1 MDYFRHENHW
11 QSSQKKKNNN
21 KFNLPKTK
29 KSNNKLYKSANNE
42 FSTNLLAVKKFRI
55 VLASLLII
63 FLLLIIRL
71 IWLQF
76 VQGSDLKEQAYNQ
89 QTTDQIISTS
99 RGTIYDSTGKTLAI
113 STPTD
118 TVTINPKKI
127 VGSNDEETKA
137 KKEKVAKAFSEIF
150 ELDYNETLEKVNSTS
165 NVQTIAK
172 KVDKDKI
179 DKLKQWMET
188 EKISTGINIDEDTKR
203 VYPYNNLASNLI
215 GFCGTDNTGIQ
226 GIEDSWNSVL
236 QGTPGKITTSTDA
249 IQEEIP
255 DSNQTYIP
263 AENGSDIVLTIDYY
277 IQTVLEKYLKQAV
290 EENNADSGTVVAM
303 APSTGDILGMAC
315 YPDYNLN
322 TPFEPNTEELKATWD
337 TLDST
342 TQSDALYNMWKN
354 NVVSSPYEPGSPYKL
369 ITAAT
374 ALEENITSEDVPND
388 FYCNGSIEV
397 ADRKISCWTQ
407 AHKGAKTLRQA
418 LQVSCN
424 PSLIQLGQRI
434 GAETLYKYY
443 QAFGFFDKTGI
454 DLPQEASSTY
464 WKLEDVKD
472 VELAT
477 MSFGQRFTIT
487 PIQLVSAVSAI
498 ANDGILMKP
507 RIVKQIINPETGTTT
522 DIEPVQVRQVISKS
536 TSERMRNL
544 MKSVVDD
551 GSGRLAKVEGYSIG
565 GKTGTS
571 EPQAGREDEGYIAS
585 YVAIAPTEKPE
596 ICLLIAVHN
605 PNPNNEGSHQGGQVC
620 GPVVSQMLSEIL
632 PYLGL
637 TSSNA
642 QTSTDTVEEDTSYAT
657 VPDIRNKTVTEAEK
671 LLKQAGFT
679 TKVNISGDKNST
691 LVTDQ
696 TPKPGSSIPKGS
708 IIVLYTEENDTRV
721 SVKVPDFK
729 DKTLAQAENMAKA
742 NNLNITTEGS
752 GTVISQSIMVDT
764 AVEEGTIIKL
774 TLSTESDGTN
784 Q

>member
-1 MDYFRHENHW
+1 M
-11 QSSQKKKNNN
+11 KKKNNN

-29 KSNNKLYKSANNE
+29 KNNNKLYKSANNE
-42 FSTNLLAVKKFRI
+42 FSTNLLAIKKFRI

-150 ELDYNETLEKVNSTS
+150 ELDYNETSEKVNSTS

-179 DKLKQWMET
+179 DKLKEWMET

-290 EENNADSGTVVAM
+290 EENHADSGTVVAM

-342 TQSDALYNMWKN
+342 AQSDALYNMWKN

-397 ADRKISCWTQ
+397 ADRTISCWTQ

-424 PSLIQLGQRI
+424 PSLIQLGRRI

-454 DLPQEASSTY
+454 ELPQEASSTY
-464 WKLEDVKD
+464 WDLEDVGD

-596 ICLLIAVHN
+596 ICLLIAVHD

-696 TPKPGSSIPKGS
+696 TPKPGSSIPKNS

-774 TLSTESDGTN
+774 TLSTENDGTN

>member
-1 MDYFRHENHW
+1 M
-11 QSSQKKKNNN
+11 KKK
-21 KFNLPKTK
+21 
-29 KSNNKLYKSANNE
+29 NNKLYKSANNK

-63 FLLLIIRL
+63 FLLLLIRL

-76 VQGSDLKEQAYNQ
+76 VQGPALKEKAYNQ

-127 VGSNDEETKA
+127 VANTPEETKA
-137 KKEKVAKAFSEIF
+137 KKEKVAKAFSDIF
-150 ELDYNETLEKVNSTS
+150 ELNYDETLEKVNSTS

-172 KVDKDKI
+172 KVDKTKI
-179 DKLKQWMET
+179 DELKSWMEE

-226 GIEDSWNSVL
+226 GIEDSWNKVL
-236 QGTPGKITTSTDA
+236 QGTPGKLTTSTDA
-249 IQEEIP
+249 IREEIP

-263 AENGSDIVLTIDYY
+263 AENGSDIVLTLDFN
-277 IQTVLEKYLKQAV
+277 IQTILEKYLKQAV
-290 EENNADSGTVVAM
+290 EENHADSGTVVAL
-303 APSTGDILGMAC
+303 APSTGDVLGMAC

-322 TPFEPNTEELKATWD
+322 TPFEPNTDELKSTWD
-337 TLDST
+337 KLDSA
-342 TQSDALYNMWKN
+342 TQSNELYSMWKN
-354 NVVSSPYEPGSPYKL
+354 DVISSPYEPGSPYKL
-369 ITAAT
+369 ITAAV
-374 ALEENITSEDVPND
+374 ALEENITSEDVAGD
-388 FYCNGSIEV
+388 FYCDGVYVV

-407 AHKGAKTLRQA
+407 GHKGTKTLRQA

-424 PSLIQLGQRI
+424 PSLMQLGQRI
-434 GAETLYKYY
+434 GAPTLYKYY
-443 QAFGFFDKTGI
+443 EAFGFFNKTNI

-464 WKLEDVKD
+464 WELEDVND

-487 PIQLVSAVSAI
+487 PIQLVSAISAI
-498 ANDGILMKP
+498 ANDGVLMKP

-536 TSERMRNL
+536 TSERMRDL

-596 ICLLIAVHN
+596 ICLLMAIHN
-605 PNPNNEGSHQGGQVC
+605 PNPNGQGSHQGGQVC
-620 GPVVSQMLSEIL
+620 GPVISQMLTEIL
-632 PYLGL
+632 PILGIN
-637 TSSNA
+637 SSNI
-642 QTSTDTVEEDTSYAT
+642 QTPTSPVEENTSYVT

-671 LLKQAGFT
+671 ILKQAGFN
-679 TKVNISGDKNST
+679 TKINISGDKNTT
-691 LVTDQ
+691 LITDQ
-696 TPKPGSSIPKGS
+696 NRKPGSSIPKKS
-708 IIVLYTEENDTRV
+708 IIVLYSAENDTRV

-729 DKTLAQAENMAKA
+729 GKSLSQAENMAKA
-742 NNLNITTEGS
+742 NNINITSEGS
-752 GTVISQSIMVDT
+752 GTVVSQSIMVDT
-764 AVEEGTIIKL
+764 AVEEGTIVKL
-774 TLSTESDGTN
+774 ILSTDNDGTN

>member
-1 MDYFRHENHW
+1 M
-11 QSSQKKKNNN
+11 KKKNNN

-605 PNPNNEGSHQGGQVC
+605 PNPNKEGSHQGGQVC

>member
-1 MDYFRHENHW
+1 M
-11 QSSQKKKNNN
+11 KKKN
-21 KFNLPKTK
+21 
-29 KSNNKLYKSANNE
+29 NNKLYKSANNE

-708 IIVLYTEENDTRV
+708 IIVLYTEENDTGV

>member
-1 MDYFRHENHW
+1 M
-11 QSSQKKKNNN
+11 KKKNNN

-729 DKTLAQAENMAKA
+729 DKTLAQAENMAKV

>member
-1 MDYFRHENHW
+1 MPFKEINIFKVITFCI
-11 QSSQKKKNNN
+11 SIS
-21 KFNLPKTK
+21 LALMVI
-29 KSNNKLYKSANNE
+29 SNNVIL
-42 FSTNLLAVKKFRI
+42 F
-55 VLASLLII
+55 

>member
-1 MDYFRHENHW
+1 M
-11 QSSQKKKNNN
+11 KKK
-21 KFNLPKTK
+21 
-29 KSNNKLYKSANNE
+29 NNKLYKSANNK

-63 FLLLIIRL
+63 FLLLLIRL

-76 VQGSDLKEQAYNQ
+76 AQGPALKEKAYNQ

-118 TVTINPKKI
+118 TVTINTKKI
-127 VGSNDEETKA
+127 VANTPEETKA
-137 KKEKVAKAFSEIF
+137 KKEKVAKAFSDIF
-150 ELDYNETLEKVNSTS
+150 ELNYDETLEKVNSTS

-172 KVDKDKI
+172 KVDKTKI
-179 DKLKQWMET
+179 DELKSWMEE

-226 GIEDSWNSVL
+226 GIEDSWNKVL
-236 QGTPGKITTSTDA
+236 QGTPGKLTTSTDA
-249 IQEEIP
+249 IREEIP

-263 AENGSDIVLTIDYY
+263 AENGSDIVLTLDFN
-277 IQTVLEKYLKQAV
+277 IQTILEKYLKQAV
-290 EENNADSGTVVAM
+290 EENHADSGTVVAL
-303 APSTGDILGMAC
+303 APSTGDVLGMAC

-322 TPFEPNTEELKATWD
+322 TPFEPNTDELKSTWD
-337 TLDST
+337 KLDSA
-342 TQSDALYNMWKN
+342 TQSNELYSMWKN
-354 NVVSSPYEPGSPYKL
+354 DVISSPYEPGSPYKL
-369 ITAAT
+369 ITAAV
-374 ALEENITSEDVPND
+374 ALEENITSEDVAGD
-388 FYCNGSIEV
+388 FYCDGVYVV

-407 AHKGAKTLRQA
+407 GHKGTKTLRQA

-424 PSLIQLGQRI
+424 PSLMQLGQRI
-434 GAETLYKYY
+434 GAPTLYKYY
-443 QAFGFFDKTGI
+443 EAFGFFNKTNI

-464 WKLEDVKD
+464 WELEDVND

-487 PIQLVSAVSAI
+487 PIQLVSAISAI
-498 ANDGILMKP
+498 ANDGVLMKP

-536 TSERMRNL
+536 TSERMRDL

-596 ICLLIAVHN
+596 ICLLMAIHN
-605 PNPNNEGSHQGGQVC
+605 PNPNGQGSHQGGQVC
-620 GPVVSQMLSEIL
+620 GPVISQMLTEIL
-632 PYLGL
+632 PILGIN
-637 TSSNA
+637 SSNI
-642 QTSTDTVEEDTSYAT
+642 QTPTSPVEENTSYVT

-671 LLKQAGFT
+671 ILKQAGFN
-679 TKVNISGDKNST
+679 TKINISGDKNTT
-691 LVTDQ
+691 LITDQ
-696 TPKPGSSIPKGS
+696 NPKPGSSIPKKS
-708 IIVLYTEENDTRV
+708 IIVLYSAENDTRV

-729 DKTLAQAENMAKA
+729 GKSLSQAENMAKA
-742 NNLNITTEGS
+742 NNINITSEGS
-752 GTVISQSIMVDT
+752 GTVVSQSIMVDT
-764 AVEEGTIIKL
+764 AVEEGTIVKL
-774 TLSTESDGTN
+774 ILSTDNDGTN

>member
-1 MDYFRHENHW
+1 M
-11 QSSQKKKNNN
+11 KKKNNN

-29 KSNNKLYKSANNE
+29 KNNNKLYKSANNE
-42 FSTNLLAVKKFRI
+42 FSTNLLAIKKFRI

-76 VQGSDLKEQAYNQ
+76 IQGSDLKEQAYNQ

-179 DKLKQWMET
+179 DKLKEWMET

-290 EENNADSGTVVAM
+290 EENHADSGTVVAM

-342 TQSDALYNMWKN
+342 AQSDALYNMWKN

-397 ADRKISCWTQ
+397 ADRTISCWTQ
-407 AHKGAKTLRQA
+407 AHKGPKTLRQA

-424 PSLIQLGQRI
+424 PSLIQLGRRI

-454 DLPQEASSTY
+454 ELPQEASSTY
-464 WKLEDVKD
+464 WDLEDVKD

-596 ICLLIAVHN
+596 ICLLIAVHD

-696 TPKPGSSIPKGS
+696 TPKPGSSIPKNS

-729 DKTLAQAENMAKA
+729 DKTLVQAENMAKA

-774 TLSTESDGTN
+774 TLSTENDGTN

>member
-1 MDYFRHENHW
+1 M
-11 QSSQKKKNNN
+11 KKK
-21 KFNLPKTK
+21 
-29 KSNNKLYKSANNE
+29 NNKLYKSANNE

-63 FLLLIIRL
+63 FLLLLIRL

-76 VQGSDLKEQAYNQ
+76 VQGPALKEKAYNQ

-127 VGSNDEETKA
+127 VASTPEETKA
-137 KKEKVAKAFSEIF
+137 KKEKVAKAFSDIF
-150 ELDYNETLEKVNSTS
+150 ELNYDETLGKVNSTS

-172 KVDKDKI
+172 KVDKTKI
-179 DKLKQWMET
+179 DELKSWMEE

-226 GIEDSWNSVL
+226 GIEDSWNKVL
-236 QGTPGKITTSTDA
+236 QGTPGKLTTSTDA
-249 IQEEIP
+249 IREEIP

-263 AENGSDIVLTIDYY
+263 AENGSDIVLTLDFN
-277 IQTVLEKYLKQAV
+277 IQTILEKYLKQAV
-290 EENNADSGTVVAM
+290 EENHADSGTVVAL
-303 APSTGDILGMAC
+303 APSTGDVLGMAC

-322 TPFEPNTEELKATWD
+322 TPFEPNTDELKSTWD
-337 TLDST
+337 KLDSA
-342 TQSDALYNMWKN
+342 TQSNELYSMWKN
-354 NVVSSPYEPGSPYKL
+354 DVISSPYEPGSPYKL
-369 ITAAT
+369 ITAAV
-374 ALEENITSEDVPND
+374 ALEENITSEDVAGD
-388 FYCNGSIEV
+388 FYCDGVYVV

-407 AHKGAKTLRQA
+407 GHKGTKTLRQA

-424 PSLIQLGQRI
+424 PSLMQLGQRI
-434 GAETLYKYY
+434 GAPTLYKYY
-443 QAFGFFDKTGI
+443 EAFGFFNKTNI

-464 WKLEDVKD
+464 WELEDVND

-487 PIQLVSAVSAI
+487 PIQLVSAISAI
-498 ANDGILMKP
+498 ANDGVLMKP

-536 TSERMRNL
+536 TSERMRDL

-596 ICLLIAVHN
+596 ICLLMAVHN
-605 PNPNNEGSHQGGQVC
+605 PNPNRQGSHQGGQVC
-620 GPVVSQMLSEIL
+620 GPVISQMLTEIL
-632 PYLGL
+632 PILGIN
-637 TSSNA
+637 SNNI
-642 QTSTDTVEEDTSYAT
+642 QTPTTPVEENTSYVT

-671 LLKQAGFT
+671 ILKQAGFN
-679 TKVNISGDKNST
+679 TKINISGDKNTT
-691 LVTDQ
+691 LITDQ
-696 TPKPGSSIPKGS
+696 NPKPGSSIPKKS
-708 IIVLYTEENDTRV
+708 IIVLYSAENDTRV

-729 DKTLAQAENMAKA
+729 GKSLSQAENMAKA
-742 NNLNITTEGS
+742 NNINITSEGS
-752 GTVISQSIMVDT
+752 GTVVSQSIMVDT
-764 AVEEGTIIKL
+764 AVEEGTIVKL
-774 TLSTESDGTN
+774 ILSTDNDGTN

>member
-1 MDYFRHENHW
+1 M
-11 QSSQKKKNNN
+11 KKKNNN

-522 DIEPVQVRQVISKS
+522 DIDPVQVRQVISKS

>member
-1 MDYFRHENHW
+1 M
-11 QSSQKKKNNN
+11 KKK
-21 KFNLPKTK
+21 
-29 KSNNKLYKSANNE
+29 NNKLYKSANNE

-63 FLLLIIRL
+63 FLLLLIRL

-76 VQGSDLKEQAYNQ
+76 VQGSALKEKAYNQ

-127 VGSNDEETKA
+127 VANTPEETKA
-137 KKEKVAKAFSEIF
+137 KKEKVAKAFSDIF
-150 ELDYNETLEKVNSTS
+150 ELNYDETLEKVNSTS

-172 KVDKDKI
+172 KVDKTKI
-179 DKLKQWMET
+179 DELKSWMEE

-226 GIEDSWNSVL
+226 GIEDSWNKVL
-236 QGTPGKITTSTDA
+236 QGTPGKLTTSTDA
-249 IQEEIP
+249 IREEIP

-263 AENGSDIVLTIDYY
+263 AENGSDIVLTLDFN
-277 IQTVLEKYLKQAV
+277 IQTILEKYLKQAV
-290 EENNADSGTVVAM
+290 EENHADSGTVVAL
-303 APSTGDILGMAC
+303 APSTGDVLGMAC

-322 TPFEPNTEELKATWD
+322 TPFEPNTDELKSTWD
-337 TLDST
+337 KLDSA
-342 TQSDALYNMWKN
+342 TQSNELYSMWKN
-354 NVVSSPYEPGSPYKL
+354 DVISSPYEPGSPYKL
-369 ITAAT
+369 ITAAV
-374 ALEENITSEDVPND
+374 ALEENITSEDVAGD
-388 FYCNGSIEV
+388 FYCDGVYVV

-407 AHKGAKTLRQA
+407 GHKGTKTLRHA

-424 PSLIQLGQRI
+424 PSLMQLGQRI
-434 GAETLYKYY
+434 GAPTLYKYY
-443 QAFGFFDKTGI
+443 EAFGFFNKTNI

-464 WKLEDVKD
+464 WELEDVND

-487 PIQLVSAVSAI
+487 PIQLVSAISAI
-498 ANDGILMKP
+498 ANDGVLMKP

-536 TSERMRNL
+536 TSERMRDL

-596 ICLLIAVHN
+596 ICLLMAIHN
-605 PNPNNEGSHQGGQVC
+605 PNPNGQGSHQGGQVC
-620 GPVVSQMLSEIL
+620 GPVISQMLTEIL
-632 PYLGL
+632 PILGIN
-637 TSSNA
+637 SSNI
-642 QTSTDTVEEDTSYAT
+642 QTPTSPVEENTSYVT

-671 LLKQAGFT
+671 ILKQAGFN
-679 TKVNISGDKNST
+679 TKINISGDKNTT
-691 LVTDQ
+691 LITDQ
-696 TPKPGSSIPKGS
+696 NPKPGSSIPKKS
-708 IIVLYTEENDTRV
+708 IIVLYSAENDTRV

-729 DKTLAQAENMAKA
+729 GKSLSQAENMAKA
-742 NNLNITTEGS
+742 NNINITSEGS
-752 GTVISQSIMVDT
+752 GTVVSQSIMVDT
-764 AVEEGTIIKL
+764 AVEEGTIVKL
-774 TLSTESDGTN
+774 ILSTDNDGTN

>member
-1 MDYFRHENHW
+1 M
-11 QSSQKKKNNN
+11 KKKNNN

-42 FSTNLLAVKKFRI
+42 FSSNLLAVKKFRI

-226 GIEDSWNSVL
+226 GIEDSWNSIL

-290 EENNADSGTVVAM
+290 VENNAESGTVVAM

-322 TPFEPNTEELKATWD
+322 TPFEPNTEELKTTWD
-337 TLDST
+337 TLDSK
-342 TQSDALYNMWKN
+342 TQSDTLYNMWKN

>member
-1 MDYFRHENHW
+1 M
-11 QSSQKKKNNN
+11 KKKNNN

-708 IIVLYTEENDTRV
+708 IIVLYTAENDTRV

-742 NNLNITTEGS
+742 NNLNITTEAS

>member
-1 MDYFRHENHW
+1 M
-11 QSSQKKKNNN
+11 KKNNNN

-236 QGTPGKITTSTDA
+236 QGTPGKLTTSTDA

-290 EENNADSGTVVAM
+290 VENNAESGTVVAM

-322 TPFEPNTEELKATWD
+322 TPFEPNTEELKATWN
-337 TLDST
+337 TLDSK

-354 NVVSSPYEPGSPYKL
+354 NVVSSPYEPGSTYKL
-369 ITAAT
+369 ITATT

-397 ADRKISCWTQ
+397 ADRNISCVTQ
-407 AHKGAKTLRQA
+407 THKGAKTLRQA

-443 QAFGFFDKTGI
+443 QTFGFFDKTGI

-464 WKLEDVKD
+464 WDLEDVKD

-571 EPQAGREDEGYIAS
+571 EPQVGREDEGYIAS
-585 YVAIAPTEKPE
+585 YVAIPPTEKPE

-742 NNLNITTEGS
+742 NNLNITSEGS

>member
-1 MDYFRHENHW
+1 M
-11 QSSQKKKNNN
+11 KKKNNN

-29 KSNNKLYKSANNE
+29 KNNNKLYKSANNE
-42 FSTNLLAVKKFRI
+42 FSTNLLAIKKFRI

-76 VQGSDLKEQAYNQ
+76 IQGSDLKEQAYNQ

-179 DKLKQWMET
+179 DKLKEWMET

-290 EENNADSGTVVAM
+290 EENHADGGTIVAM

-342 TQSDALYNMWKN
+342 AQSDALYNMWKN

-397 ADRKISCWTQ
+397 ADRTISCWTQ
-407 AHKGAKTLRQA
+407 AHKGPKTLRQA

-424 PSLIQLGQRI
+424 PSLIQLGRRI

-454 DLPQEASSTY
+454 ELPQEASSTY
-464 WKLEDVKD
+464 WDLEDVKD

-596 ICLLIAVHN
+596 ICLLIAVHD

-696 TPKPGSSIPKGS
+696 TPKPGSSIPKNS

-729 DKTLAQAENMAKA
+729 DKTLVQAENMAKA

-774 TLSTESDGTN
+774 TLSTENDGTN

>member
-1 MDYFRHENHW
+1 M
-11 QSSQKKKNNN
+11 KKKNNN

-752 GTVISQSIMVDT
+752 GTVINQSIMVDT

>member
-1 MDYFRHENHW
+1 M
-11 QSSQKKKNNN
+11 KKKNNN

-76 VQGSDLKEQAYNQ
+76 VQRSDLKEQAYNQ

-290 EENNADSGTVVAM
+290 VENNAESGTVVAM

-708 IIVLYTEENDTRV
+708 IIVLYTEGNDTRV

>member
-1 MDYFRHENHW
+1 M
-11 QSSQKKKNNN
+11 KKKNNN

-29 KSNNKLYKSANNE
+29 KNNNKLYKSANNE
-42 FSTNLLAVKKFRI
+42 FSTNLLAIKKFRI

-179 DKLKQWMET
+179 DKLKEWMET

-290 EENNADSGTVVAM
+290 EENHADSGTVVAM

-342 TQSDALYNMWKN
+342 AQSDALYNMWKN

-397 ADRKISCWTQ
+397 ADRTISCWTQ

-424 PSLIQLGQRI
+424 PSLIQLGRRI

-454 DLPQEASSTY
+454 ELPQEASSTY
-464 WKLEDVKD
+464 WDLEDVGD

-605 PNPNNEGSHQGGQVC
+605 PNPNKEGSHQGGQVC

-642 QTSTDTVEEDTSYAT
+642 QTSTDTVEEDTSSAT

-671 LLKQAGFT
+671 ILKQAGFT

-696 TPKPGSSIPKGS
+696 TPKPGSSIPKNS

-774 TLSTESDGTN
+774 TLSTENDGTN

>member
-1 MDYFRHENHW
+1 M
-11 QSSQKKKNNN
+11 KKKNNN

-752 GTVISQSIMVDT
+752 GTVISQSIIVDT

>member
-1 MDYFRHENHW
+1 M
-11 QSSQKKKNNN
+11 KKK
-21 KFNLPKTK
+21 
-29 KSNNKLYKSANNE
+29 NNKLYKSANNE

-63 FLLLIIRL
+63 FLLLLIRL

-76 VQGSDLKEQAYNQ
+76 VQGSALKEKAYNQ

-127 VGSNDEETKA
+127 VANTPEETKA
-137 KKEKVAKAFSEIF
+137 KKEKVAKAFSDIF
-150 ELDYNETLEKVNSTS
+150 ELNYDETLEKVNSTS

-172 KVDKDKI
+172 KVDKTKI
-179 DKLKQWMET
+179 DELKSWMEE

-226 GIEDSWNSVL
+226 GIEDSWNKVL
-236 QGTPGKITTSTDA
+236 QGTPGKLTTSTDA
-249 IQEEIP
+249 IREEIP

-263 AENGSDIVLTIDYY
+263 AENGSDIVLTLDFN
-277 IQTVLEKYLKQAV
+277 IQTILEKYLKQAV
-290 EENNADSGTVVAM
+290 EENHADSGTVVAL
-303 APSTGDILGMAC
+303 APSTGDVLGMAC

-322 TPFEPNTEELKATWD
+322 TPFEPNTDELKSTWD
-337 TLDST
+337 KLDSA
-342 TQSDALYNMWKN
+342 TQSNELYSMWKN
-354 NVVSSPYEPGSPYKL
+354 DVISSPYEPGSPYKL
-369 ITAAT
+369 ITAAV
-374 ALEENITSEDVPND
+374 ALEENITSEDVAGD
-388 FYCNGSIEV
+388 FYCDGVYVV

-407 AHKGAKTLRQA
+407 GHKGTKTLRQA

-424 PSLIQLGQRI
+424 PSLMQLGQRI
-434 GAETLYKYY
+434 GAPTLYKYY
-443 QAFGFFDKTGI
+443 EAFGFFNKTNI

-464 WKLEDVKD
+464 WELEDVND

-487 PIQLVSAVSAI
+487 PIQLVSAISAI
-498 ANDGILMKP
+498 ANDGVLMKP

-536 TSERMRNL
+536 TSERMRDL

-596 ICLLIAVHN
+596 ICLLMAIHN
-605 PNPNNEGSHQGGQVC
+605 PNPNGQGSHQGGQVC
-620 GPVVSQMLSEIL
+620 GPVISQMLTEIL
-632 PYLGL
+632 PILGIN
-637 TSSNA
+637 SSNI
-642 QTSTDTVEEDTSYAT
+642 QTPTSPVEENTSYVT

-671 LLKQAGFT
+671 ILKQAGFN
-679 TKVNISGDKNST
+679 TKINISGDKNTT
-691 LVTDQ
+691 LITDQ
-696 TPKPGSSIPKGS
+696 NPKPGSSIPKKS
-708 IIVLYTEENDTRV
+708 IIVLYSAENDTRV

-729 DKTLAQAENMAKA
+729 GKSLSQAENMAKA
-742 NNLNITTEGS
+742 NNINITSEGS
-752 GTVISQSIMVDT
+752 GTVVSQSIMVDT
-764 AVEEGTIIKL
+764 AVEEGTIVKL
-774 TLSTESDGTN
+774 ILSTDNDGTN
-784 Q
+784 K

>member
-1 MDYFRHENHW
+1 M
-11 QSSQKKKNNN
+11 KKNNNN

-29 KSNNKLYKSANNE
+29 KSNNNLYKSVNNE

-127 VGSNDEETKA
+127 VGSNDEETKT

-165 NVQTIAK
+165 NVQTIAR

-179 DKLKQWMET
+179 DKLKEWMET

-236 QGTPGKITTSTDA
+236 QGTPGKLTTSTDA

-290 EENNADSGTVVAM
+290 VENNAESGTVVAM

-322 TPFEPNTEELKATWD
+322 TPFEPNTEELKTTWD
-337 TLDST
+337 TLDSK
-342 TQSDALYNMWKN
+342 TQSDTLYNMWKN

>member
-1 MDYFRHENHW
+1 M
-11 QSSQKKKNNN
+11 KKK
-21 KFNLPKTK
+21 
-29 KSNNKLYKSANNE
+29 NNKLYKSANNE

-63 FLLLIIRL
+63 FLLLLIRL

-76 VQGSDLKEQAYNQ
+76 VQGPALKEKAYNQ

-127 VGSNDEETKA
+127 VASTPEETKA
-137 KKEKVAKAFSEIF
+137 KKEKVAKAFSDIF
-150 ELDYNETLEKVNSTS
+150 ELNYDETLGKVNSTS

-172 KVDKDKI
+172 KVDKTKI
-179 DKLKQWMET
+179 DELKSWMEE

-226 GIEDSWNSVL
+226 GIEDSWNKVL
-236 QGTPGKITTSTDA
+236 QGTPGKLTTSTDA
-249 IQEEIP
+249 IREEIP

-263 AENGSDIVLTIDYY
+263 AENGSDIVLTLDFN
-277 IQTVLEKYLKQAV
+277 IQTILEKYLKQAV
-290 EENNADSGTVVAM
+290 EENHADSGTVVAL
-303 APSTGDILGMAC
+303 APSTGDVLGMAC

-322 TPFEPNTEELKATWD
+322 TPFEPNTDELKSTWD
-337 TLDST
+337 KLDSA
-342 TQSDALYNMWKN
+342 TQSNELYSMWKN
-354 NVVSSPYEPGSPYKL
+354 DVISSPYEPGSPYKL
-369 ITAAT
+369 ITAAV
-374 ALEENITSEDVPND
+374 ALEENITSEDVAGD
-388 FYCNGSIEV
+388 FYCDGVYVV

-407 AHKGAKTLRQA
+407 GHKGTKTLRQA

-424 PSLIQLGQRI
+424 PSLMQLGQRI
-434 GAETLYKYY
+434 GAPTLYKYY
-443 QAFGFFDKTGI
+443 EAFGFFNKTNI

-464 WKLEDVKD
+464 WELEDVND

-487 PIQLVSAVSAI
+487 PIQLVSAISAI
-498 ANDGILMKP
+498 ANDGVLMKP

-536 TSERMRNL
+536 TSERMRDL

-596 ICLLIAVHN
+596 ICLLMAIHN
-605 PNPNNEGSHQGGQVC
+605 PNPNGQGSHQGGQVC
-620 GPVVSQMLSEIL
+620 GPVISQMLTEIL
-632 PYLGL
+632 PILGIN
-637 TSSNA
+637 SSNI
-642 QTSTDTVEEDTSYAT
+642 QTPTSPVEENTSYVT

-671 LLKQAGFT
+671 ILKQAGFN
-679 TKVNISGDKNST
+679 TKINISGDKNTT
-691 LVTDQ
+691 LITDQ
-696 TPKPGSSIPKGS
+696 NPKPGSSIPKKS
-708 IIVLYTEENDTRV
+708 IIVLYSAENDTRV

-729 DKTLAQAENMAKA
+729 GKSLSQAENMAKA
-742 NNLNITTEGS
+742 NNINITSEGS
-752 GTVISQSIMVDT
+752 GTVVSQSIMVDT
-764 AVEEGTIIKL
+764 AVEEGTIVKL
-774 TLSTESDGTN
+774 ILSTDNDGTN

>member
-1 MDYFRHENHW
+1 M
-11 QSSQKKKNNN
+11 KKKNNN

-374 ALEENITSEDVPND
+374 ALEENITSEDVHND

>member
-1 MDYFRHENHW
+1 M
-11 QSSQKKKNNN
+11 KKKNNN

-42 FSTNLLAVKKFRI
+42 FATNLLAIKKFRI

-179 DKLKQWMET
+179 DKLKEWMET

-263 AENGSDIVLTIDYY
+263 AENGSDIVLTIDYN
-277 IQTVLEKYLKQAV
+277 IQTVIEKYLKQAV
-290 EENNADSGTVVAM
+290 EENHADSGTVVAM
-303 APSTGDILGMAC
+303 APSTGDILAMAC

-322 TPFEPNTEELKATWD
+322 TPFEPNTDELKATWD

-342 TQSDALYNMWKN
+342 AQSDALYNMWKN
-354 NVVSSPYEPGSPYKL
+354 NVISSPYEPGSPYKL

-374 ALEENITSEDVPND
+374 ALEENITSEDVAND
-388 FYCNGSIEV
+388 FYCNGSIEIS
-397 ADRKISCWTQ
+397 DRTISCWTQ

-424 PSLIQLGQRI
+424 PSLIQLGRRI

-454 DLPQEASSTY
+454 DIPQEANSTY
-464 WKLEDVKD
+464 WDIEDVGE

-696 TPKPGSSIPKGS
+696 TPKPGSSIPKNS

>member
-1 MDYFRHENHW
+1 M
-11 QSSQKKKNNN
+11 KKKNNN

-354 NVVSSPYEPGSPYKL
+354 NVVSSPYEPGSHYKL

>member
-1 MDYFRHENHW
+1 M
-11 QSSQKKKNNN
+11 KKKNNN

-637 TSSNA
+637 TSNNA

-696 TPKPGSSIPKGS
+696 TPKPGSSIPKNS

>member
-1 MDYFRHENHW
+1 M
-11 QSSQKKKNNN
+11 KKKNNN

-454 DLPQEASSTY
+454 ELPQEASSTY

-774 TLSTESDGTN
+774 TLSTENDGTN

>member
-1 MDYFRHENHW
+1 M
-11 QSSQKKKNNN
+11 KKKNNN

-179 DKLKQWMET
+179 DKLKEWMET

-290 EENNADSGTVVAM
+290 VENNAESGTVVAM

-464 WKLEDVKD
+464 WDLEDVKD

-742 NNLNITTEGS
+742 NNLNITSEGS

>member
-1 MDYFRHENHW
+1 M
-11 QSSQKKKNNN
+11 KKK
-21 KFNLPKTK
+21 
-29 KSNNKLYKSANNE
+29 NNKLYKSANNK

-63 FLLLIIRL
+63 FLLLLIRL

-76 VQGSDLKEQAYNQ
+76 AQGPALKEKAYNQ

-127 VGSNDEETKA
+127 VANTPEETKA
-137 KKEKVAKAFSEIF
+137 KKEKVAKAFSDIF
-150 ELDYNETLEKVNSTS
+150 ELNYDETLEKVNSTS

-172 KVDKDKI
+172 KVDKTKI
-179 DKLKQWMET
+179 DELKSWMEE

-226 GIEDSWNSVL
+226 GIEDSWNKVL
-236 QGTPGKITTSTDA
+236 QGTPGKLTTSTDA
-249 IQEEIP
+249 ISEEIP

-263 AENGSDIVLTIDYY
+263 AENGSDIVLTLDFN
-277 IQTVLEKYLKQAV
+277 IQTILEKYLKQAV
-290 EENNADSGTVVAM
+290 EENHADNGTVVAL
-303 APSTGDILGMAC
+303 APSTGDVLGMAC

-322 TPFEPNTEELKATWD
+322 TPFEPNTDELKSTWD
-337 TLDST
+337 KLDSA
-342 TQSDALYNMWKN
+342 TQSNELYSMWKN
-354 NVVSSPYEPGSPYKL
+354 DVISSPYEPGSPYKL
-369 ITAAT
+369 ITAAV
-374 ALEENITSEDVPND
+374 ALEENITSEDVAGD
-388 FYCNGSIEV
+388 FYCDGVYVV

-407 AHKGAKTLRQA
+407 GHKGTKTLRQA

-424 PSLIQLGQRI
+424 PSLMQLGQRI
-434 GAETLYKYY
+434 GAPTLYKYY
-443 QAFGFFDKTGI
+443 EAFGFFNKTNI

-464 WKLEDVKD
+464 WELEDVND

-487 PIQLVSAVSAI
+487 PIQLVSAISAI
-498 ANDGILMKP
+498 ANDGVLMKP

-536 TSERMRNL
+536 TSERMRDL

-596 ICLLIAVHN
+596 ICLLMAIHN
-605 PNPNNEGSHQGGQVC
+605 PNPNGQGSHQGGQVC
-620 GPVVSQMLSEIL
+620 GPVISQMLTEIL
-632 PYLGL
+632 PILGIN
-637 TSSNA
+637 SSNI
-642 QTSTDTVEEDTSYAT
+642 QTPTSPVEENTSYVT

-671 LLKQAGFT
+671 ILKQAGFN
-679 TKVNISGDKNST
+679 TKINISGDKNTT
-691 LVTDQ
+691 LITDQ
-696 TPKPGSSIPKGS
+696 NPKPGSSIPKKS
-708 IIVLYTEENDTRV
+708 IIVLYSAENDTRV

-729 DKTLAQAENMAKA
+729 GKSLSQAENMAKA
-742 NNLNITTEGS
+742 NNINITSEGS
-752 GTVISQSIMVDT
+752 GTVVSQSIMVDT
-764 AVEEGTIIKL
+764 AVEEGTIVKL
-774 TLSTESDGTN
+774 ILSTDNDGTN

>member
-1 MDYFRHENHW
+1 M
-11 QSSQKKKNNN
+11 KKKNNN

-696 TPKPGSSIPKGS
+696 TPKPGFSIPKGS

>member
-1 MDYFRHENHW
+1 M
-11 QSSQKKKNNN
+11 KKKNNN

-774 TLSTESDGTN
+774 TLSTESDPLSPKYLMIIYRK
-784 Q
+784 

>member
-1 MDYFRHENHW
+1 M
-11 QSSQKKKNNN
+11 KKNNN
-21 KFNLPKTK
+21 NFNLPQKRR
-29 KSNNKLYKSANNE
+29 NNKSLYKLANNE
-42 FSTNLLAVKKFRI
+42 FATNRLSVKRFRI
-55 VLASLLII
+55 VLAVLIII
-63 FLLLIIRL
+63 FLFLVLKL

-76 VQGSDLKEQAYNQ
+76 IDGSNLKEQAYNQ

-99 RGTIYDSTGKTLAI
+99 RGTIYDSTGKKLAI
-113 STPTD
+113 SSPTD
-118 TVTINPKKI
+118 TVTVNPKKI
-127 VGSNDEETKA
+127 VGKTDEETKN
-137 KKEKVAKAFSEIF
+137 KKEKLAKAFSDIF
-150 ELDYNETLEKVNSTS
+150 QLDYNETLEKLNSNS
-165 NVQTIAK
+165 SVQTIAK

-179 DKLKQWMET
+179 DQLKQWMSD

-215 GFCGTDNTGIQ
+215 GFCGTDNVGLQ
-226 GIEDSWNSVL
+226 GIEDKWNKVL
-236 QGTPGKITTSTDA
+236 QGTPGKLTTATDA

-263 AENGSDIVLTIDYY
+263 AENGSDIVLTIDVY
-277 IQTVLEKYLKQAV
+277 IQTILEKYLKQAV
-290 EENNADSGTVVAM
+290 EENYAESGTVVAM

-322 TPFEPNTEELKATWD
+322 TPFEPNTEELKTTWD

-342 TQSDALYNMWKN
+342 TQSNELYSMWKN
-354 NVVSSPYEPGSPYKL
+354 NVISTPYEPGSPYKL
-369 ITAAT
+369 ITAAA

-397 ADRKISCWTQ
+397 ADRTISCWTQ
-407 AHKGAKTLRQA
+407 NHKGGKSLRQA
-418 LQVSCN
+418 LEVSCN
-424 PSLIQLGQRI
+424 PSLIQLGRRI

-454 DLPQEASSTY
+454 DLPSEASSTY
-464 WKLEDVKD
+464 WDLEDVND

-507 RIVKQIINPETGTTT
+507 RIVKQIINPETHTTT

-536 TSERMRNL
+536 TSERMRDL
-544 MKSVVDD
+544 MKSVVED
-551 GSGRLAKVEGYSIG
+551 GSGRLAKVSGYSIG

-596 ICLLIAVHN
+596 ICLLIAIKD
-605 PNPNNEGSHQGGQVC
+605 PNPNGQGSHQGGQVC

-632 PYLGL
+632 PYMGI
-637 TSSNA
+637 TSDNA
-642 QTSTDTVEEDTSYAT
+642 QTTVSSTQEDNSYIT

-679 TKVNISGDKNST
+679 TKISITGDKNST

-696 TPKPGSSIPKGS
+696 TPKPGVSLPKNS
-708 IIVLYTEENDTRV
+708 VIMLYTAENDTRV

-729 DKTLAQAENMAKA
+729 GKTLSQATNMAKA
-742 NNLNITTEGS
+742 SNLNITSEGA
-752 GTVISQSIMVDT
+752 GTVISQSITVDT
-764 AVEEGTIIKL
+764 SVEEGTIIKL
-774 TLSTESDGTN
+774 TLSTEDNGNN

>member
-1 MDYFRHENHW
+1 M
-11 QSSQKKKNNN
+11 KKKNNN

-290 EENNADSGTVVAM
+290 VENNAESGTVVAM

-418 LQVSCN
+418 LQGSCN

-708 IIVLYTEENDTRV
+708 IIVLYTEGNDTRV

>member
-1 MDYFRHENHW
+1 M
-11 QSSQKKKNNN
+11 KKK
-21 KFNLPKTK
+21 
-29 KSNNKLYKSANNE
+29 NNKLYKSANNE

-63 FLLLIIRL
+63 FLLLLIRL

-76 VQGSDLKEQAYNQ
+76 VQGPALKEKAYNQ

-127 VGSNDEETKA
+127 VANTPEETKA
-137 KKEKVAKAFSEIF
+137 KKEKVATAFSDIF
-150 ELDYNETLEKVNSTS
+150 ELNYDETLEKVNSTS

-172 KVDKDKI
+172 KVDKTKI
-179 DKLKQWMET
+179 DELKSWMEE

-226 GIEDSWNSVL
+226 GIEDSWNKVL
-236 QGTPGKITTSTDA
+236 QGTPGKLTTSTDA
-249 IQEEIP
+249 IREEIP

-263 AENGSDIVLTIDYY
+263 AENGSDIVLTLDFN
-277 IQTVLEKYLKQAV
+277 IQTILEKYLKQAV
-290 EENNADSGTVVAM
+290 EENHADSGTVVAL
-303 APSTGDILGMAC
+303 APSTGDVLGMAC

-322 TPFEPNTEELKATWD
+322 TPFEPNTDELKSTWD
-337 TLDST
+337 KLDSA
-342 TQSDALYNMWKN
+342 TQSNELYSMWKN
-354 NVVSSPYEPGSPYKL
+354 DVISSPYEPGSPYKL
-369 ITAAT
+369 ITAAV
-374 ALEENITSEDVPND
+374 ALEENITSEDVAGD
-388 FYCNGSIEV
+388 FYCDGVYVV

-407 AHKGAKTLRQA
+407 GHKGTKTLRQA

-424 PSLIQLGQRI
+424 PSLMQLGQRI
-434 GAETLYKYY
+434 GAPTLYKYY
-443 QAFGFFDKTGI
+443 EAFGFFNKTNI

-464 WKLEDVKD
+464 WELEDVND

-487 PIQLVSAVSAI
+487 PIQLVSAISAI
-498 ANDGILMKP
+498 ANDGVLMKP

-536 TSERMRNL
+536 TSERMRDL

-596 ICLLIAVHN
+596 ICLLMAIHN
-605 PNPNNEGSHQGGQVC
+605 PNPNGQGSHQGGQVC
-620 GPVVSQMLSEIL
+620 GPVISQMLTEIL
-632 PYLGL
+632 PILGIN
-637 TSSNA
+637 SSNI
-642 QTSTDTVEEDTSYAT
+642 QTPTSPVEENTSYVT

-671 LLKQAGFT
+671 ILKQAGFN
-679 TKVNISGDKNST
+679 TKINISGDKNTT
-691 LVTDQ
+691 LITDQ
-696 TPKPGSSIPKGS
+696 NPKPGSSIPKKS
-708 IIVLYTEENDTRV
+708 IIVLYSAENDTRV

-729 DKTLAQAENMAKA
+729 GKSLSQAENMAKA
-742 NNLNITTEGS
+742 NNINITSEGS
-752 GTVISQSIMVDT
+752 GTVVSQSIMVDT
-764 AVEEGTIIKL
+764 AVEEGTIVKL
-774 TLSTESDGTN
+774 ILSTDNDGTN

>member
-1 MDYFRHENHW
+1 M
-11 QSSQKKKNNN
+11 KKKNNN

-29 KSNNKLYKSANNE
+29 KNNNKLYKSANNE
-42 FSTNLLAVKKFRI
+42 FSTNLLAIKKFRI

-179 DKLKQWMET
+179 NKLKEWMET

-290 EENNADSGTVVAM
+290 EENHADSGTVVAM

-342 TQSDALYNMWKN
+342 AQSDALYNMWKN

-397 ADRKISCWTQ
+397 ADRTISCWTQ

-424 PSLIQLGQRI
+424 PSLIQLGRRI

-454 DLPQEASSTY
+454 ELPQEASSTY
-464 WKLEDVKD
+464 WDLEDVGD

-605 PNPNNEGSHQGGQVC
+605 PNPNKEGSHQGGQVC

-671 LLKQAGFT
+671 ILKQAGFT

-696 TPKPGSSIPKGS
+696 TPKPGSSIPKNS

-774 TLSTESDGTN
+774 TLSTENDGTN